1 MRFVRKEKTEPK
13 YFVPEVSQAI
23 GLSEGTIHGFFK
35 NSGRKKSTKDG
46 LTLNEIVEVIE
57 KPRTRGDGIDFNVV
71 AEIRKRLTH
80 EKGFVLDMSD
90 ENTEV

>member
-23 GLSEGTIHGFFK
+23 GLS
-35 NSGRKKSTKDG
+35 KDG
-46 LTLNEIVEVIE
+46 LTLDEIVEVIE
-57 KPRTRGDGIDFNVV
+57 RPRTRGDGIDFNVV